1 MWFATRNDGLYMV
14 DGSNVVH
21 YGIQAHF
28 NGSDVQSIVFDE
40 KSNTWLGTSYGLF
53 MISKGGDRIISYGL
67 NESLQVQQF
76 TPRCVTS
83 VGKYVCLGGVSG
95 IALFPSG

>member
-1 MWFATRNDGLYMV
+1 
-14 DGSNVVH
+14 
-21 YGIQAHF
+21 
-28 NGSDVQSIVFDE
+28 
-40 KSNTWLGTSYGLF
+40 

-95 IALFPSG
+95 IALFPSGELISKISDKPVQLKITS